1 MIKKKLTTDKMIAR
15 YGSIAVKLLLND
27 TGRFE
32 LTQEEL
38 LLLKDLNLGL
48 DGDQEMDDII
58 NYYLENTAT
67 NFLETCS
74 DDTFDIFN
82 DYIDSLQSEEQIIFC
97 KLVQN
102 DELTAHEEEVLE
114 KLQEREDYEE
124 YKNSVFS
131 YCFKDFITSSSDDV
145 TNDLKKFLSEPTIQI
160 AKDDELSI

>member
-58 NYYLENTAT
+58 NYYLENVAT

-82 DYIDSLQSEEQIIFC
+82 DYIDSLQSEDQVIFC
-97 KLVQN
+97 KLIQN
-102 DELTAHEEEVLE
+102 SELTAREEEVLE

-160 AKDDELSI
+160 TKDDELSI